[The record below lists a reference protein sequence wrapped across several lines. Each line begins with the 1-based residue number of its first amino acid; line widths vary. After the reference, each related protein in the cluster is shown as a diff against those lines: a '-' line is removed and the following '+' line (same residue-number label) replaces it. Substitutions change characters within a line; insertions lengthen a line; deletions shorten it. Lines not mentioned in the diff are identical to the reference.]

1 MRIRA
6 ARFLLLILW
15 WTFVVVAAGAA
26 LAFGVLLWYFALDD
40 WRTWWH
46 AYAHRWPT
54 MTGDLFVQ
62 AVLTTCAAMIFSVVL
77 LFATIRDVL
86 LWRKRGR
93 GGQ

>member
-1 MRIRA
+1 MVRIRA

-26 LAFGVLLWYFALDD
+26 LAFGVLVWYFAFDD

-46 AYAHRWPT
+46 AYANQWPT

-62 AVLTTCAAMIFSVVL
+62 AILTTCTAMIFSVVL
-77 LFATIRDVL
+77 LYATIRDL
-86 LWRKRGR
+86 HLWRERG
-93 GGQ
+93 